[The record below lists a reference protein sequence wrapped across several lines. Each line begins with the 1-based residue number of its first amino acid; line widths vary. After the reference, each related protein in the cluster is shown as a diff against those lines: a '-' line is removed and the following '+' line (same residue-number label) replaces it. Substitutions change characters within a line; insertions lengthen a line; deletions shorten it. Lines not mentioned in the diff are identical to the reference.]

1 MRKPPQTSSRE
12 LSPVL
17 WCNALGWWLVA
28 PVLIGL
34 LLFTWAPTLASV
46 WLSFMQWDL
55 LGTPTWVGLQ
65 QYHQLFTNPLFT
77 KTLIQTVSL
86 VCFVT
91 DFEVVL
97 GLWLALWLQH
107 QASRSATWLQWV
119 SFTPVVAPLVSVAL
133 VWGWI
138 YDPATGLLNQLL
150 EWTGVLRWL
159 NNGSPIAWL
168 YDERT
173 ALGAL
178 IALHVWKHVG
188 YTVILFLAGLQ
199 AIPESVLEAA
209 KLDGASGMKA
219 LWKITLPLL
228 WPTTVFV
235 VTVTLINTC
244 QTFDS
249 VYLLTKGGP
258 NNATTVW
265 VFWLV
270 KLAFEQFNI
279 GAAAALG
286 VMLFAVLVG
295 LSVLQRRFQEAK

>member
-1 MRKPPQTSSRE
+1 MTVKSKVSS
-12 LSPVL
+12 SVL
-17 WCNALGWWLVA
+17 WANALGWWLVL
-28 PVLIGL
+28 PVLAGL
-34 LLFTWAPTLASV
+34 LLFTWLPTLASLG
-46 WLSFMQWDL
+46 LSLTDWDM
-55 LGTPTWVGLQ
+55 LGAPQWVGLN
-65 QYHQLFTNPLFT
+65 QYQ
-77 KTLIQTVSL
+77 TLLTDPVFAKVMTQTL
-86 VCFVT
+86 WFVVWVT
-91 DFEVVL
+91 GLEVML
-97 GLWLALWLQH
+97 GLWLALWLQY
-107 QASRSATWLQWV
+107 QASRSGKWIQWL
-119 SFTPVVAPLVSVAL
+119 SFTPVVATLVSVAL

-138 YDPATGLLNQLL
+138 YDPATGLLNQILQWMGAL
-150 EWTGVLRWL
+150 TWL
-159 NNGSPIAWL
+159 NGGQPMAWL

-178 IALHVWKHVG
+178 VALHVWKHVG

-219 LWKITLPLL
+219 LGKITLPLL
-228 WPTTVFV
+228 WPTVVFV

-249 VYLLTKGGP
+249 VYLLTRGGP
-258 NNATTVW
+258 NNVTTLW

-286 VMLFAVLVG
+286 VLLFALLAG
-295 LSVLQRRFQEAK
+295 LGLLQRRFQQSA